1 MKTMRKL
8 LSLLFVMMLMVT
20 FCLSSVALATESTFV
35 ESKNYIS
42 VSGIAGSYANIS
54 VMLKKTGAALS
65 EDSILYIGQTT
76 ADENGRYTV
85 DFVVMGDHFTVSD
98 GSVTNYEVIVNAD
111 GVATT
116 DTIDAKATVSEVV
129 SFDVDLSTKGKAKAV
144 FECDARYKNLDYVA
158 LIAFYGA
165 NSKLLKVTSAK
176 GYIGDNGIFNYG
188 ADNIPAETLTV
199 KGFFWESGST
209 MIPIVGAE
217 VASFVDKSY
226 SRTAEYVTM
235 APGGNE
241 SERNF
246 AWYDIPDAVGLRVQ
260 YAEKVNGTAAD
271 FATAKTFNATY
282 GSTKDIWEWNGS
294 RQGLTGVNY
303 FGYGHNYTWAKAT
316 ITGLEKGKTYVYRF
330 GDDEGWL
337 SGIYEFTTDATP
349 ENGFKALLVSDE
361 HVRPGIS
368 SVLSTL
374 DQTYAKAFETVPNAS
389 LVIATGDQLD
399 YPKEEIAFKEYYSRE
414 HSTKIPVA
422 TVPGTTHDINY
433 ENTRNE
439 FEVSLYGF
447 HTNMPNAHETSG
459 KLNNIGSNYWY
470 TYGDVLFIGINF
482 NGWSSDDPEVQN
494 AFIQEAVAQADAEA
508 AARGSEIKFRVLY
521 SHYPMG
527 YSSSEDRVG
536 KYYGDGSD
544 LIADNG
550 IDIVFHGHEHAYW
563 RTHQVYGGAKAAEQP
578 TSTDNLHWTIT
589 NPSNSAAHISLN
601 TAGLLGGVV
610 TDDGNYSKLQPFIAY
625 TDTQGQY
632 GLMGDY
638 RGKSYTSHFSVLDI
652 DTEGDEY
659 TLTVNTYRNVFE
671 GAAADAANTEKEKVT
686 LTSSTLIDSYKIVK
700 TN

>member
-1 MKTMRKL
+1 
-8 LSLLFVMMLMVT
+8 ML
-20 FCLSSVALATESTFV
+20 
-35 ESKNYIS
+35 
-42 VSGIAGSYANIS
+42 
-54 VMLKKTGAALS
+54 
-65 EDSILYIGQTT
+65 
-76 ADENGRYTV
+76 
-85 DFVVMGDHFTVSD
+85 VVMGDYFTVAD
-98 GSVTNYEVIVNAD
+98 GSVTNYEIIVNAD

-116 DTIDAKATVSEVV
+116 DTIDAKATILEVV

-144 FECDARYKNLDYVA
+144 FECDTRYKNLDYLA
-158 LIAFYGA
+158 LIAFYDA
-165 NSKLLKVTSAK
+165 NSKLLKVTRAK
-176 GYIGDNGIFNYG
+176 SYIGDGGVFNYTV
-188 ADNIPAETLTV
+188 DSIPAETSSV
-199 KGFFWESGST
+199 KGFFWESSST

-217 VASFVDKSY
+217 VTSFVDKSY
-226 SRTAEYVTM
+226 SRKAEYVTM
-235 APGGNE
+235 APGSDK

-246 AWYDIPDAVGLRVQ
+246 AWYDIPDAVGLRMQ

-271 FATAKTFNATY
+271 FVNAKMFNATY

-294 RQGLTGVNY
+294 RQGLNGSNY
-303 FGYGHNYTWAKAT
+303 FGYGHNNTWAKAT

-337 SGIYEFTTDATP
+337 SGIYEFTTDAAP
-349 ENGFKALLVSDE
+349 ENGFQALLVSDE
-361 HVRPGIS
+361 HVRPSIIS
-368 SVLSTL
+368 TLSTV
-374 DQTYAKAFETVPNAS
+374 DQTYAKAFETAPSAS

-399 YPKEEIAFKEYYSRE
+399 YPKEEIEFKEDYSRE
-414 HSTKIPVA
+414 HTTKIPVA

-470 TYGDVLFIGINF
+470 TYGNVLFIGINF
-482 NGWSSDDPEVQN
+482 NGWSSKDPEVQN
-494 AFIQEAVAQADAEA
+494 DFIREAVAQADAEA

-521 SHYPMG
+521 THYPMG
-527 YSSSEDRVG
+527 YSSGEDRVD

-544 LIADNG
+544 LIVDNE
-550 IDIVFHGHEHAYW
+550 IDIVFHGHKHAYW
-563 RTHQVYGGAKAAEQP
+563 RTHQVYGGVKAAGQLI
-578 TSTDNLHWTIT
+578 TTDNLHWTIT
-589 NPSNSAAHISLN
+589 NPSGSVAHISLN
-601 TAGLLGGVV
+601 TTGLLGGVV
-610 TDDGNYSKLQPFIAY
+610 TDGVNYSKLQPFIAY
-625 TDTQGQY
+625 TVTQGMY

-671 GAAADAANTEKEKVT
+671 GAAADAAATEKEKVT